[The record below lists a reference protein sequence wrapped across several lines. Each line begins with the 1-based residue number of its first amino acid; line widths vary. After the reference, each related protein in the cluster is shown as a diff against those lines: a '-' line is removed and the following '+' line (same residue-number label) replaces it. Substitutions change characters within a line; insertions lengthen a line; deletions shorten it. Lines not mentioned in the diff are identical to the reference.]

1 MFIRSFKPSLSYLK
15 NWIADNTLNQETVY
29 QLYLRLK
36 WGVSQPKGYP
46 NASWENGVLKTFHER
61 DQAIQQVKDLGLH
74 IFSDLP
80 KNWDSLAAL
89 NKILKHTNSEANI
102 LDAGAEIYSVILPWL
117 YLYGYRKLQG
127 INLVFNHEVKRGPI
141 TYNYGD
147 ITQTNFPDQNFDAI
161 TCLSVIEHGVDL
173 EAYFKEMSR
182 LLKPGGILMTST
194 DYYADPIDTKNQI
207 AYGVPI
213 HIFNREEILEAF
225 EIAKRFNLYLT
236 NDINLDCKEK
246 VVHWKDYNLDYTF
259 IVFTMQK
266 KS

>member
-1 MFIRSFKPSLSYLK
+1 MLIRSIKAPLSYLK
-15 NWIADNTLNQETVY
+15 NRIADQILSQESLY
-29 QLYLRLK
+29 KLYLQMK
-36 WGVSQPKGYP
+36 WGVSQPKDHP
-46 NASWENGVLKTFHER
+46 NAPWENGVLKTVEER
-61 DQAIQQVKDLGLH
+61 DQVLQQVKDLGLQ

-89 NKILKHTNSEANI
+89 DVILKNTNSEDKI

-117 YLYGYRKLQG
+117 YVYGYRNLQG
-127 INLVFNHEVKRGPI
+127 INLVFNRETQRGPI

-147 ITQTNFPDQNFDAI
+147 ITQTNFPDQNFNAI

-173 EAYFKEMSR
+173 KAYFQEMSR
-182 LLKPGGILMTST
+182 LLKPGGILITST
-194 DYYADPIDTKNQI
+194 DYYADSIDTKNQV

-225 EIAKRFNLYLT
+225 KIAEIFNLYLT
-236 NDINLDCKEK
+236 TDIDLECQEK
-246 VVHWKDYNLDYTF
+246 VVNWKDYDLDYTF

-266 KS
+266 KA